1 MLYRSARI
9 SAVSP
14 SGMLHWLGISGF
26 TMRQPRVVECMV
38 SWVLGYAL
46 DGLRTTQGARLIDS
60 TPPARM
66 SSASPV
72 SIARLAWITASSPEP
87 HNRFTVEPGTEVGK
101 PARMAA
107 IRSTLRLSSPAALAS
122 PRITSSTREGSS
134 FGWRATIWGKNVG
147 REIVRSH
154 LAQCLAVAAERR
166 AHGIVDEAGGHA
178 IPELLCTQSEL
189 LFEIPYHRGPPS
201 SAPGCARKY
210 PWVCERT
217 ATWPGRQASRLR

>member
-72 SIARLAWITASSPEP
+72 SIARLAWITASRPEP
-87 HNRFTVEPGTEVGK
+87 HNRFTCLLYTSD
-101 PARMAA
+101 AA
-107 IRSTLRLSSPAALAS
+107 DDLTRVALGGR
-122 PRITSSTREGSS
+122 RI
-134 FGWRATIWGKNVG
+134 IK
-147 REIVRSH
+147 
-154 LAQCLAVAAERR
+154 
-166 AHGIVDEAGGHA
+166 
-178 IPELLCTQSEL
+178 
-189 LFEIPYHRGPPS
+189 
-201 SAPGCARKY
+201 
-210 PWVCERT
+210 
-217 ATWPGRQASRLR
+217 